1 MFLPQNVFFRPVV
14 YGIFSYW
21 LVTLNE
27 LRQRAIWWAVTN
39 TASIFKEDEMLVPP
53 TRLHE
58 VITTIWISTCAKV
71 QNRTVSV
78 ERLLPLDLKYMW
90 SHTRVP
96 RGKQTRPGHDPLPG
110 ACAPAGYVGLPV
122 ATDRPVYD
130 LACPTV
136 IKQRTLAI
144 LQLWPNKQLPCLNN
158 TVQPNRTSGK
168 PELSYVQFMVNLTV
182 LTSPQTT

>member
-1 MFLPQNVFFRPVV
+1 MFLPRNVSFRPVV

-27 LRQRAIWWAVTN
+27 LRHRAIWWAVTN

-96 RGKQTRPGHDPLPG
+96 RGKQTRARSTCRGLCPRGVCRPTCCDWPACLRPRMSNSHKATYPGH
-110 ACAPAGYVGLPV
+110 
-122 ATDRPVYD
+122 
-130 LACPTV
+130 LA
-136 IKQRTLAI
+136 A
-144 LQLWPNKQLPCLNN
+144 
-158 TVQPNRTSGK
+158 
-168 PELSYVQFMVNLTV
+168 LT
-182 LTSPQTT
+182 